1 MGLSWCIPV
10 TLDFYIIHPCVCVCV
25 CMCVHARMCSLV
37 AAEKHLVM
45 AVDFMKLCQPSAS
58 NYLLLAHATLGTF
71 LSVIGKHEKAIY
83 HLKQVI
89 MLVGELSLPSDANT
103 TTVVLPISKTHHDYQ
118 QVNSLVTIGGQL
130 CVTICNL
137 EQVIMQNCK

>member
-1 MGLSWCIPV
+1 M
-10 TLDFYIIHPCVCVCV
+10 CVCVCV
-25 CMCVHARMCSLV
+25 CAHVCVHVCACVCSLV

-71 LSVIGKHEKAIY
+71 LSVIGKHDKAIY

-89 MLVGELSLPSDANT
+89 MLVGELSLPLDAST
-103 TTVVLPISKTHHDYQ
+103 TTVVLPISKTHHG
-118 QVNSLVTIGGQL
+118 QVTTTTTKNKTSFQNKPVCQL
-130 CVTICNL
+130 LAAKKCCPSRVF
-137 EQVIMQNCK
+137 